1 MFLLLHFF
9 LYLFR
14 HFVFCFLITPL
25 VSSNSSYY
33 SQKSMTF
40 FINISITCNFCVIC
54 KMQLKTFYINNTLA
68 GFVTG
73 SYPEI
78 TGVVNTLKACK
89 VQFPDDCAETWDLE
103 VKNCGSFMV
112 FHLTFL
118 ESCSGR
124 YCMGM

>member
-1 MFLLLHFF
+1 MSFSLCMEFWNLLYCL
-9 LYLFR
+9 LEA
-14 HFVFCFLITPL
+14 
-25 VSSNSSYY
+25 
-33 SQKSMTF
+33 
-40 FINISITCNFCVIC
+40 ISVIC
-54 KMQLKTFYINNTLA
+54 KMQLKTFYINNTLV

-118 ESCSGR
+118 QSCSGR